1 MSERALCLASSLRMK
16 TAPLLLCL
24 PSSFH
29 HCEVRSANDTAA
41 ASMAAN
47 AAAADEDDDGEKR
60 RSSLGC
66 EKPT

>member
-16 TAPLLLCL
+16 TAPLLLL
-24 PSSFH
+24 YLH

-60 RSSLGC
+60 RSLSLGC